1 MIYLGAVHPSN
12 TIDIIDSVNQQCVQ
26 LYLGII
32 ASVSLGLQHI
42 CTSPHTIE
50 KGDLIILSL
59 IYILNQLH
67 QTERRVHGVKANQ
80 PVYQIR
86 YHL

>member
-1 MIYLGAVHPSN
+1 MNMIYLGAVHPSN

-26 LYLGII
+26 LYVGII

-42 CTSPHTIE
+42 CTSPHKIK

-59 IYILNQLH
+59 IY
-67 QTERRVHGVKANQ
+67 VK
-80 PVYQIR
+80 PVAPPLQRLSKSPTIY
-86 YHL
+86 